1 MSSKANSQ
9 QTPVH
14 WPREITKAKQ
24 QWKME
29 GKSEIWTKLGKFGQ
43 FRASLDKFGQDIKL
57 EKWEKEAKRIRK
69 GKKIEIGLLIEKIEW

>member
-9 QTPVH
+9 WTPVH
-14 WPREITKAKQ
+14 WPREITKAKK

-43 FRASLDKFGQDIKL
+43 IWTRHK
-57 EKWEKEAKRIRK
+57 IRK
-69 GKKIEIGLLIEKIEW
+69 MGKRGKKNKKREKNSN